1 MVEFFALIDGLFRFN
16 HPLLAR
22 LKRAMTKTEM
32 KMQLTI
38 TRNSWPI
45 AGTFTIARG
54 SKTSAETVTVT
65 LSDGKHVGHGE
76 CVPYARY
83 KETVDGVVSALEF
96 NKSKIAQLHTRDEIA
111 ALALPYAAR
120 NALDCAMWDLAAKRT
135 GKPVWQLAGVNEPHA
150 VTTAYTISLGDPG
163 AMAEAA
169 KAASHRP
176 LLKIKLGHDGDGERL
191 ASIREAVPHAR
202 LIVDA
207 NEGWRAHSI
216 EAMLEHCVKQRV
228 ELVEQP
234 LPADDDEALRGIKTP
249 VILCADESAHGL
261 ESLDGL
267 LGKYH
272 AINIKLDK
280 TGGLTPSLAMARA
293 AKARDLKIMIGCMV
307 GSSLAMAPAFLLAGY
322 ADYVDLDGP
331 LLLAKDREH
340 AIQYDGGT
348 MQPPL
353 RALWG

>member
-1 MVEFFALIDGLFRFN
+1 M
-16 HPLLAR
+16 H
-22 LKRAMTKTEM
+22 
-32 KMQLTI
+32 LTI

-65 LSDGKHVGHGE
+65 LSDGQHVGNGE

-83 KETVDGVVSALEF
+83 DETVDGVISALESQ
-96 NKSKIAQLHTRDEIA
+96 KAAIEKIQTREMIS
-111 ALALPYAAR
+111 ALALPHAAR
-120 NALDCAMWDLAAKRT
+120 NALDCALWDLEAKRS
-135 GKPVWQLAGVNEPHA
+135 GEPVWQLADVNEPQA
-150 VTTAYTISLGDPG
+150 VTTAYTISLGDP
-163 AMAEAA
+163 ATMAEAA

-176 LLKIKLGHDGDGERL
+176 LLKIKLGRDGDGDRL
-191 ASIREAVPHAR
+191 AAIREAVPLAR

-216 EAMLEHCVKQRV
+216 DEMLAHCVKQRV

-234 LPADDDEALRGIKTP
+234 LPANDDEALRGITKP

-280 TGGLTPSLAMARA
+280 TGGLTPALAMARA
-293 AKARDLKIMIGCMV
+293 AKVRDLKIMIGCMV

-322 ADYVDLDGP
+322 ADYIDLDGP

-348 MQPPL
+348 MQPPP